1 MAENRGVFRLRT
13 LRRENVQGDG
23 VPVTD
28 TWVPPAPIATS
39 DASYMVGGLMNEW
52 NSGSASDIS
61 SQTDKITYSSSTTS
75 RLPGGNLDNPMY
87 GGVGMSSLL
96 AMYSGG
102 GPNVPG
108 LNPNETNVRK
118 LTYASE
124 TWALLP
130 HATAGLKCE
139 PKESTQGVGDASNF
153 GYFFGATLSGTAS
166 YTQKFTFAYESSSR
180 VPSADLPYSFYGAT
194 AAGTQDKA
202 YVTGGSTGPWSS
214 FKTNVTKFTYS
225 GETMADVPGLRLSDD
240 KYKGYG
246 EAAAANT
253 QYIWYAGG
261 SQTSPQGG
269 AIKGQTTVSRI
280 DTVSYTHLTLPTK
293 A

>member
-28 TWVPPAPIATS
+28 AWVPPAPIATS